1 MRKEREKKRNKCQLT
16 ADSLDNSEQ
25 TVHRSGACYYWIG
38 LDWMLYTQAG
48 RDGREKFGRR
58 EKRANP
64 NASSTNKEKR
74 KTKNFMMLRHKV
86 RKVKGKRSFHE
97 KQVRYLFITCLV

>member
-16 ADSLDNSEQ
+16 VWITASKQ
-25 TVHRSGACYYWIG
+25 CIVVVHATIG

-48 RDGREKFGRR
+48 REGREKFGRR